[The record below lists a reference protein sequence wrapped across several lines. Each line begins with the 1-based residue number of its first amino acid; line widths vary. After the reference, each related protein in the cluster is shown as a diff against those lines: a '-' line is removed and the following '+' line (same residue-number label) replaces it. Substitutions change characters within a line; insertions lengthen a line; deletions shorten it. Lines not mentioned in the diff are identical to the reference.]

1 MYSYPSISC
10 GANVN
15 YCKMRVNVNYLI
27 NPGIVNQPL
36 KGKAHSGE
44 TMFSTEVNSTLMIL
58 MNMMMMMLLLMM
70 MTMLLLMIM
79 TMMVVM
85 MMMIY
90 DINYLQQLLT
100 IEVFWRRDQLRIT
113 AFPEHGDNC

>member
-1 MYSYPSISC
+1 
-10 GANVN
+10 
-15 YCKMRVNVNYLI
+15 
-27 NPGIVNQPL
+27 
-36 KGKAHSGE
+36 
-44 TMFSTEVNSTLMIL
+44 MIL

-85 MMMIY
+85 IY
-90 DINYLQQLLT
+90 DINYLLQLLT